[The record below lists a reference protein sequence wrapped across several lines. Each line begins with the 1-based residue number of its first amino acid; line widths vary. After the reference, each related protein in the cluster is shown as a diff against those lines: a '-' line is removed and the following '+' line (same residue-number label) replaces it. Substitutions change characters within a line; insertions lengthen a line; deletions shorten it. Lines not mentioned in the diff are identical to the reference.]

1 MVGPGTGV
9 APFRG
14 FIQER
19 ARQAQNGATVGRTIL
34 FFGCRKRS
42 EDFLY
47 ESEWGEYKKALGD
60 SLESLPAFSRE
71 SSRRSMSNTV

>member
-14 FIQER
+14 FVQER
-19 ARQAQNGATVGRTIL
+19 AAQATAGENVGKTLL
-34 FFGCRKRS
+34 FFGCRKRE

-47 ESEWGEYKKALGD
+47 KDEWEV
-60 SLESLPAFSRE
+60 ST
-71 SSRRSMSNTV
+71 N

>member
-19 ARQAQNGATVGRTIL
+19 AALAAKGEKVGTTLL
-34 FFGCRKRS
+34 FFGCRKRD
-42 EDFLY
+42 EDFIY
-47 ESEWGEYKKALGD
+47 SDE
-60 SLESLPAFSRE
+60 FQ
-71 SSRRSMSNTV
+71 V

>member
-1 MVGPGTGV
+1 MIGPGTGV

-19 ARQAQNGATVGRTIL
+19 AALAARGEKVGPAVL
-34 FFGCRKRS
+34 FFGCRNRD

-47 ESEWGEYKKALGD
+47 QDEWKVCTLLPLLA
-60 SLESLPAFSRE
+60 SLD
-71 SSRRSMSNTV
+71 